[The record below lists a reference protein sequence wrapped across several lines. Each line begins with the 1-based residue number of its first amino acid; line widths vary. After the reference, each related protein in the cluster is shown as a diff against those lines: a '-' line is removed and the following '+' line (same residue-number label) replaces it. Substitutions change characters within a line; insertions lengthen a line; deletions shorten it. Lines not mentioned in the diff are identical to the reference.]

1 MRFVRVFA
9 AMAALACAYSGNASA
24 ATFINYLVKGTN
36 SRGLNY
42 SFEFRSPHGG
52 YGYNIPM
59 TPGHFQACTPQCPR
73 ATTYFDKNIGEFHY
87 LLAGS
92 GGQTQSGWLK
102 VAWQGFATE
111 GTFSSSPDSIDK
123 GTITIWKTSHAP
135 EPATWALLILGMGAV
150 GGALRRRT
158 ASGKGAGHQPQRTA

>member
-1 MRFVRVFA
+1 MRVVKMMA
-9 AMAALACAYSGNASA
+9 AMAALSCTFSGNASA
-24 ATFINYLVKGTN
+24 ATFINYLVEGTN
-36 SRGLNY
+36 SSGFHY

-87 LLAGS
+87 RLANIGV
-92 GGQTQSGWLK
+92 QTQSGWLK

-123 GTITIWKTSHAP
+123 GSITVWKTAHVP
-135 EPATWALLILGMGAV
+135 EPATWALLILGMGSV
-150 GGALRRRT
+150 GGALRRR
-158 ASGKGAGHQPQRTA
+158 AGSGISPRHQPQRAA